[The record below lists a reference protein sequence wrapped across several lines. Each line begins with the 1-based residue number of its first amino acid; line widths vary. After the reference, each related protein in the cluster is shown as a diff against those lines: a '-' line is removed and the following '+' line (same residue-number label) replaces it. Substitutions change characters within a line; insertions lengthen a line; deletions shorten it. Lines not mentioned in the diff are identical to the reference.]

1 VLDSQRVKQRWAR
14 SPIQKALQWGDLV
27 WRSLSDVGRSYEITS
42 RLEVLAASYHGAAWW
57 ISRDLATV
65 RRGVASKVHMAYHR
79 ILSVPSL
86 PALARGAKNVMS
98 LARKVSRKTALHLQD
113 LQTAGWWEG
122 FWQRCE
128 FLDTSHWNGDL
139 RVWFDTSPDQVG
151 QHCGQWRNSSNGRA
165 LLLCLSFGPR
175 GHAYIII
182 YIYIS
187 IYI

>member
-1 VLDSQRVKQRWAR
+1 MNVNRIDLTVKGNKGLDKGSSEIGYLFNLFAVWPAPAPTCVSCWMKPGKGKFTSCRWIHRWFCRWSLKLGFSLAVLDSQRVKQRWAR

-86 PALARGAKNVMS
+86 HS
-98 LARKVSRKTALHLQD
+98 LVLKM
-113 LQTAGWWEG
+113 
-122 FWQRCE
+122 
-128 FLDTSHWNGDL
+128 
-139 RVWFDTSPDQVG
+139 
-151 QHCGQWRNSSNGRA
+151 
-165 LLLCLSFGPR
+165 
-175 GHAYIII
+175 
-182 YIYIS
+182 
-187 IYI
+187 